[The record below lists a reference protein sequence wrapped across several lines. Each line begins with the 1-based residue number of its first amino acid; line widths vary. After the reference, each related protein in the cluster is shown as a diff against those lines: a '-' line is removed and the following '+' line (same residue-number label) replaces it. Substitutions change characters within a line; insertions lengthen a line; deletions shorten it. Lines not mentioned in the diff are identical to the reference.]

1 MWSDSSSSKGWIKSG
16 KIGSDGVVTWDPL
29 LEFNNARSFG
39 GSPVYASNQ
48 KRVVLTYINGSQNN
62 YPNQRAWRLAGNNL
76 KTTNYIGFSKE
87 AYTDGQTATVKIV
100 GNVTNK
106 SGLTPGKKY
115 YIQGDGTLG
124 ATPGSPSVEAGT
136 SISSTQLIIKG

>member
-1 MWSDSSSSKGWIKSG
+1 M
-16 KIGSDGVVTWDPL
+16 
-29 LEFNNARSFG
+29 
-39 GSPVYASNQ
+39 
-48 KRVVLTYINGSQNN
+48 
-62 YPNQRAWRLAGNNL
+62 
-76 KTTNYIGFSKE
+76 
-87 AYTDGQTATVKIV
+87 
-100 GNVTNK
+100 TNK